1 MQLQQT
7 PKIMEAMWRKH
18 MHSNTVNLE
27 ERINKLQNAR
37 RFYPSPPPP
46 KKKKNLSV
54 LAYVF
59 NQSFS

>member
-37 RFYPSPPPP
+37 RFNSFQ
-46 KKKKNLSV
+46 KKKK
-54 LAYVF
+54 
-59 NQSFS
+59 